1 MVMQREVNFWL
12 KRNNF
17 WQPFSSSL
25 YGVTETPELGVVIK
39 VLLFLADMLRADLF
53 EPERPTNPLEEYILG
68 KGALVFTNAFTGAPD
83 SPRGTASIF
92 SGLPPSAHGVDLR
105 TTQISQSF
113 TSGRPSIFQSLRE
126 RGVSVAAL
134 VAPSLAALNV
144 HFPPETGKFAEV
156 FVSENQLKEWLL
168 SRREDEDVF
177 VYRHENV
184 YHEVV
189 DQSRF
194 FRDLNYWGARGVH
207 KSLRACAELA
217 EFDTVW
223 LTSDHGCIFPS
234 EKRGGPHDVDD
245 NRTRV
250 VLCRSSVQDQ
260 PGQIHHDSRLVSNAD
275 LYTTLHTSF
284 GLQIESS
291 THPEVDLN
299 SSAAER
305 PFIAIEDYAFGFV
318 ADGQLPNVFSIVTK
332 NSRLAISSQGAWTRD
347 PKASNWE
354 SISAIPH
361 SELQTIAAN
370 TVWFSKISEIWAAKE
385 SFSTGYGILNADRDP
400 LLSKAA
406 KALNKWAPSFA
417 QRATHAVS
425 ALRHAIRLWVFLTTK
440 NYNDR

>member
-1 MVMQREVNFWL
+1 M
-12 KRNNF
+12 
-17 WQPFSSSL
+17 
-25 YGVTETPELGVVIK
+25 
-39 VLLFLADMLRADLF
+39 FLADMLRADLF
-53 EPERPTNPLEEYILG
+53 DPERRTNPLEEYTHQ
-68 KGALVFTNAFTGAPD
+68 KGGLVFTNAFTGAPD

-113 TSGRPSIFQSLRE
+113 TSERPSIFQSLSE

-144 HFPPETGKFAEV
+144 HFPPGTSKFAEV
-156 FVSENQLKEWLL
+156 FVSENHLKEWLI

-189 DQSRF
+189 DQSKF
-194 FRDLNYWGARGVH
+194 FRNLNYWGARGVH

-250 VLCRSSVQDQ
+250 VLFRSTVQDQ

-275 LYTTLHTSF
+275 LYNTMHTSF
-284 GLQIESS
+284 GLHIETS
-291 THPEVDLN
+291 TDPEVDLN
-299 SSAAER
+299 TSVAER
-305 PFIAIEDYAFGFV
+305 PFIAIEDYASGFV

-347 PKASNWE
+347 SKAGAWE
-354 SISAIPH
+354 RINDVPH
-361 SELQTIAAN
+361 SERQTLLTS
-370 TVWFSKISEIWAAKE
+370 TVWFAKVSEVWAAKE
-385 SFSTGYGILNADRDP
+385 SFSRGYGILNADRDP
-400 LLSKAA
+400 ILTKAA
-406 KALNKWAPSFA
+406 KALDKWMPSLA
-417 QRATHAVS
+417 RRATHLAS
-425 ALRHAIRLWVFLTTK
+425 KLRHAIRLWVFLATK
-440 NYNDR
+440 NYTER